1 MQLQRVLGKIDIY
14 LLDQILKNRYLLS
27 QNILDAGCGSGRN
40 LHWFIANGY
49 AIEAIDINN
58 SEIALLK
65 ELYPSL
71 ENKFNVAELDNL
83 PFTNTSFDHIIC
95 SAVLH
100 FAKNETHFKNMLG
113 ELVRVLKIGGTIF
126 IRMATDI
133 GVENKIK
140 PLGKGLFYL
149 PDNSVRFL
157 LTVPL
162 LEELMLTH
170 NLSFIDP
177 FKSVYVHNQ
186 RSMSTLILR
195 KEA

>member
-1 MQLQRVLGKIDIY
+1 MELQRILGKIDIY
-14 LLDQILKNRYLLS
+14 LLDQILKNRYQPT

-40 LHWFIANGY
+40 LHWFIAKGY
-49 AIEAIDINN
+49 TIEAIDIN
-58 SEIALLK
+58 EEQIALLK
-65 ELYPSL
+65 EQYPSL
-71 ENKFNVAELDNL
+71 GNRFNVAELDNL
-83 PFTNTSFDHIIC
+83 PFANTTFDHIIC

-100 FAKNETHFKNMLG
+100 FAKSDTHFKDMLG
-113 ELVRVLKIGGTIF
+113 ELIRVLKIGGSIF
-126 IRMATDI
+126 IRMTTDI

-140 PLGKGLFYL
+140 HLEKGLFYL

-157 LTVPL
+157 LTVSL

-177 FKSVYVHNQ
+177 FKSVYVHNK
-186 RSMSTLILR
+186 RSMSTIMLR